1 MSADGEVRPKHP
13 THNATRA
20 ILAAALTL
28 GLAIAAARAAG
39 PMTPEQ
45 ILNALTPKPASRS
58 LSAPAPEAAPA
69 PDQSKFVNS
78 LRNRTTRSITL
89 DERQELATIAKN
101 KPAID
106 IEIDFAYNSAQIG
119 PTAAPGVSALG
130 KALSS
135 PQLASGTFVLAGH
148 TDGKGGDPFNQDLS
162 ERRADAVKRYLIER
176 YKLPA
181 ANLIAV
187 GYGKTMLKNKDNPL
201 ASENRRVQVVNM
213 VAQNVAGK

>member
-1 MSADGEVRPKHP
+1 MSADGEARPKHP

-20 ILAAALTL
+20 ILTAALTL

-45 ILNALTPKPASRS
+45 ILNALTPKPVSRS
-58 LSAPAPEAAPA
+58 LSAPTPDAAPA

-106 IEIDFAYNSAQIG
+106 IEIDFADPLCAKGIG
-119 PTAAPGVSALG
+119 RDRLYAYVDRLIR
-130 KALSS
+130 L
-135 PQLASGTFVLAGH
+135 
-148 TDGKGGDPFNQDLS
+148 
-162 ERRADAVKRYLIER
+162 ERGVKR
-176 YKLPA
+176 
-181 ANLIAV
+181 
-187 GYGKTMLKNKDNPL
+187 T
-201 ASENRRVQVVNM
+201 
-213 VAQNVAGK
+213 

>member
-1 MSADGEVRPKHP
+1 MSADGEVQPKHP
-13 THNATRA
+13 TRNPTCAV
-20 ILAAALTL
+20 LAAALML

-39 PMTPEQ
+39 PITPEQ
-45 ILNALTPKPASRS
+45 ILNALTPKPVSRS
-58 LSAPAPEAAPA
+58 LSAPAPDAAPA

-89 DERQELATIAKN
+89 DERQELTTIAKN

-119 PTAAPGVSALG
+119 ATAAPGVSALG

-148 TDGKGGDPFNQDLS
+148 TDGKGSDSFNQELS

-181 ANLIAV
+181 ANLISV

-213 VAQNVAGK
+213 VTQNVAGK